1 MAAPKR
7 NQYALGNEGGRPTL
21 YTPELIYK
29 CYEYIEGWKDN
40 GDMIPSH
47 EGLMLYIGISKTCTY
62 DWAKEEGKEEFSSI
76 LDKIMLMQ
84 KQELINKGLSND
96 FNSNIT
102 KLVLGKHGLSEKR
115 ELSGDP
121 DKPVIVIASDMS
133 ADEATAAYRSIIDD

>member
-1 MAAPKR
+1 MPAPKG
-7 NQYALGNEGGRPTL
+7 NKYALGNSGGRPSL
-21 YTPELIYK
+21 YTPDLITK
-29 CYEYIEGWKDN
+29 CYEYVETWKDS

-47 EGLMLYIGISKTCTY
+47 EGLMLFIGISKTCTY

-121 DKPVIVIASDMS
+121 GKPVMVIATEMS
-133 ADEATAAYRSIIDD
+133 ADEATAAYKSIIDD